1 MQLINHYIR
10 NQYVR
15 NNIALAWPLALNALL
30 MQSML
35 MIDTLLVSPLGEIP
49 LAAMGI
55 ATTIVA
61 FIMGIQMAL
70 ANGSQLVMSRAV
82 GSKNS
87 LALTKS
93 CWSGMS
99 INFSVALLFWSIL
112 LLFEQSIVEL
122 ITSDT
127 ALQAEVLRYLSVAKY
142 VVLFNAIT
150 QVCIALFNSLGKTK
164 IAFKGY
170 LIELP
175 INAALSYAFIY
186 GIAINGTNITPEL
199 GVVGAAVGSLVAI
212 FVRFIYLALCISTL
226 DNINLKLAVNPQEG
240 LINMRKHF
248 IEIFPV
254 AANVTMLSIGVSV
267 YQLLYSQLSIN
278 AYVAITLVLPWMRA
292 GGQFITA
299 WAHSSAISISQAIGS
314 KKLHDLEENVNI
326 SIRLAMAIS
335 LITMGFFFVLSFW
348 IADIYPD
355 MADETYQALAIIAP
369 IYIILPLV
377 RGYNTVH
384 GHVLRAMGHTTA
396 VFKINFTGQWV
407 ISIPLCALLILYF
420 DASIFW
426 AFAIQ
431 PFEEIIKAFPF
442 RFLARKAVK
451 EFSHHDAEKL
461 SY

>member
-1 MQLINHYIR
+1 MPFSHYAR
-10 NQYVR
+10 NPYVR
-15 NNIALAWPLALNALL
+15 SNLALAWPLALNALL

-35 MIDTLLVSPLGEIP
+35 MIDTLLVSSLGEVS

-70 ANGSQLVMSRAV
+70 ANGTQLVMSRAV
-82 GSKNS
+82 GSQS
-87 LALTKS
+87 AAGLAKA
-93 CWSGMS
+93 CWAGMS
-99 INFSVALLFWSIL
+99 INLGVGLFFWL
-112 LLFEQSIVEL
+112 LLQLFETSIVEQL
-122 ITSDT
+122 TQHQD
-127 ALQAEVLRYLSVAKY
+127 LQVEALRYLGVAKY
-142 VVLFNAIT
+142 VVLFNAVT

-164 IAFKGY
+164 VAFKGY
-170 LIELP
+170 LIEMP
-175 INAALSYAFIY
+175 INALLSYAFIY
-186 GIAINGTNITPEL
+186 GTAVTSQFGVTGAAMGSLIAIL
-199 GVVGAAVGSLVAI
+199 
-212 FVRFIYLALCISTL
+212 VRFIYLASCVYHLDDVALRLSVTVTEMI
-226 DNINLKLAVNPQEG
+226 DNI
-240 LINMRKHF
+240 RRHF

-314 KKLHDLEENVNI
+314 KTLDDLEDNVNV
-326 SIRLAMAIS
+326 SINLAVAIS
-335 LITMGFFFVLSFW
+335 VVTMLFFWGLSFW
-348 IADIYPD
+348 IADIYPQ
-355 MADETYQALAIIAP
+355 MTAQTYQALAIIAP
-369 IYIILPLV
+369 LYILLPLV

-431 PFEEIIKAFPF
+431 PFEEMIKAYPF
-442 RFLARKAVK
+442 RYLARKAVK
-451 EFSHHDAEKL
+451 EFSEQDAEKL